1 MSFDGVVGKEGAGAG
16 VWIRPPSGEPKLLS
30 YKLYFDYANNVAEYE
45 ALVLGL
51 RALRDLQA
59 KRIDIYGYFELVIK
73 QDQGIYQDKHPRLR
87 SYINLVLDLLEGF
100 KEHQLTIIPR
110 KENVAVDALAVSA
123 SLFQD
128 PKHPNEQYQIEV
140 RNRASILDNVD
151 HWKVFEDDKQI
162 RKFMEMSG
170 EFEGI
175 NLDQENMFEEEESV
189 ETIPK
194 YLT

>member
-1 MSFDGVVGKEGAGAG
+1 MVKQVQG
-16 VWIRPPSGEPKLLS
+16 S
-30 YKLYFDYANNVAEYE
+30 Y
-45 ALVLGL
+45 
-51 RALRDLQA
+51 QA
-59 KRIDIYGYFELVIK
+59 KHL
-73 QDQGIYQDKHPRLR
+73 RLR
-87 SYINLVLDLLEGF
+87 LYRNLVLDLLEGF

-162 RKFMEMSG
+162 NRFLQMYG
-170 EFEGI
+170 EFENLKI
-175 NLDQENMFEEEESV
+175 NQENIFEKNESSA
-189 ETIPK
+189 PPPD
-194 YLT
+194 